1 MFAKLNISINEVCK
15 FINALDWSNIRQR
28 DIDEYFNSGKRTSKK
43 VIDDSLLKNN
53 IWDGDGVREMH
64 FPLQL
69 GVRHIFISHSHDDIE
84 EVKKFAYAIEQVFGV
99 SCFIDS
105 MVWENMT
112 NVIKAFDNVYS
123 LSTDGKSYSYKKCNY
138 SSAHVHTMLATALL
152 EMIND
157 CECFLFIGSKNSTLK
172 LNYFRDHSDATLSP
186 WIYEENTFVKYIK
199 PIIPEWLLRK
209 RERRY
214 FSGGIGRINEDR
226 KLNIAYKLDMST
238 FHPISAELLLDLHEE
253 RLLENDFL
261 YGLYDSSGALQQLEL
276 LLS

>member
-1 MFAKLNISINEVCK
+1 MFAKLNIPIAEVRA
-15 FINALDWSNIRQR
+15 FINAVDWSDIRQR
-28 DIDEYFNSGKRTSKK
+28 DIDEYFNSEKRTSKK

-53 IWDGDGVREMH
+53 IWDGDSVREMN

-84 EVKKFAYAIEQVFGV
+84 EVKKFAYVIEHVFGV

-157 CECFLFIGSKNSTLK
+157 CECFLFIGSKNSTLN

-238 FHPISAELLLDLHEE
+238 FHPISAELLIDLANEE
-253 RLLENDFL
+253 YLENDFL

-276 LLS
+276 LL